1 MKLRLFCL
9 LTVLIL
15 SSCGDGGQDESL
27 SAANIDEVLRE
38 LDISGNVSPEM
49 EKFVRCL
56 VSGPAVSL
64 WDRLM
69 GKKQPWGDKWNA
81 LEISRKR
88 PDLFQWWG
96 KECQRIAY

>member
-1 MKLRLFCL
+1 MI
-9 LTVLIL
+9 TQIL

-49 EKFVRCL
+49 EEFVRCL
-56 VSGPAVSL
+56 VSGPVVSL
-64 WDRLM
+64 WDRLT